1 MTSDLSVPPPDSPP
15 PLPPN
20 FPGGGTISLDALKS
34 PYAIGPTAIAIPDR
48 YPKTSSPLSSSYS
61 DQQNSQDTPGVRVET
76 ATPDDPAEAGSS
88 SLDYD
93 GSRTWRIDSFDDDD
107 VV

>member
-34 PYAIGPTAIAIPDR
+34 PYAIGPTAITIPDR

-76 ATPDDPAEAGSS
+76 ATPDDPAAAGSS